1 MIASSRPLRIL
12 AVVNLP
18 WDARLGAAR
27 VWMELTREWT
37 EAGHTVER
45 FCLTD
50 AFPEPPFS
58 RATSAMRQLRFPRK
72 AARFVRENAAR
83 FDVIDCLIG
92 TLPFAKESLCFR
104 GLVVARSVGL
114 FRAYNRFLRE
124 LAQDQ
129 HASKGRWFGR
139 IFHRFIE
146 WRGRI
151 DAERSL
157 RTCDLLNLPNEDER
171 REVAGDL
178 QLRARTIVEPYGLS
192 EKTLQAL
199 AAAAGPA
206 ESRLRACKIC
216 FVGMWGPRK
225 GSREWPRIISAIWNQ
240 HPTAKFIFLGTM
252 FEETLVRKD
261 LGMNNDQRISCVP
274 FFVADEL
281 PSLLAECTLG
291 VFPSHIEGFGLAVLE
306 QLAAGLPIIAYDV
319 SGPRQILQPQKE
331 RLLAPVGEIAA
342 IARRACEILSLAPI
356 EYEKLSA
363 ECIKLAKD
371 FRWRDI
377 AESTLQQ
384 YRFALEAL
392 VETKKSKT
400 DEQG

>member
-1 MIASSRPLRIL
+1 L
-12 AVVNLP
+12 AIVNLP
-18 WDARLGAAR
+18 WDARLGAAK

-37 EAGHTVER
+37 EAGHSVER

-50 AFPEPPFS
+50 AFPELPFS

-72 AARFVRENAAR
+72 AARFVRENAGR

-114 FRAYNRFLRE
+114 FRLYNRFLRE

-129 HASKGRWFGR
+129 GDSKGRWFSR

-146 WRGRI
+146 WRARI
-151 DAERSL
+151 DGERSL

-178 QLRARTIVEPYGLS
+178 QLQVRTIVEPYGLS
-192 EKTLQAL
+192 EETLQAL

-206 ESRLRACKIC
+206 DRRLRACKIC
-216 FVGMWGPRK
+216 FLGMWGPRK
-225 GSREWPRIISAIWNQ
+225 GSREWSRIMAAIWNE
-240 HPTAKFIFLGTM
+240 HPAAKFIFLGTM
-252 FEETLVRKD
+252 FEEALVRGD

-274 FFVADEL
+274 VFVADEL
-281 PSLLAECTLG
+281 PSLLSDCTLG

-331 RLLAPVGEIAA
+331 RLLTPVGETAA
-342 IARRACEILSLAPI
+342 VARRASEILSLAPV
-356 EYEKLSA
+356 EYEKLSV
-363 ECIKLAKD
+363 ECVKLAKNY
-371 FRWRDI
+371 RWKDI

-384 YRFALEAL
+384 YRSALESL
-392 VETKKSKT
+392 VETRESKA